1 MAKVQ
6 SRRCVSL
13 NRGVYEDLK
22 RYSKASGVPMSAFI
36 EDLIRAAMARPGESS
51 PAKVLAFAPRRTTPA
66 GPPHGHGQKGDKSEA
81 QSAPA
86 ARPQSSGTVKYA
98 GGVHQF

>member
-36 EDLIRAAMARPGESS
+36 EDLIRAAMARPGESA
-51 PAKVLAFAPRRTTPA
+51 PAKVLHFAPRRTTPGQGTAKSAEGGAPAPA
-66 GPPHGHGQKGDKSEA
+66 GP
-81 QSAPA
+81 
-86 ARPQSSGTVKYA
+86 ARPASGSVRYV

>member
-36 EDLIRAAMARPGESS
+36 EDLIRAAMARPGESA
-51 PAKVLAFAPRRTTPA
+51 PAKVLHFAPRRT
-66 GPPHGHGQKGDKSEA
+66 
-81 QSAPA
+81 APA
-86 ARPQSSGTVKYA
+86 AAAVKGAEAGAPAAAAPVRAGSGSVRYV